1 MSFTRKPLTMH
12 DQSKTLAGWT
22 IAFDL
27 DGTLV
32 ETAPDLVGA
41 LNVILVEQGMAPAP
55 MSAVRQLVGHGL
67 RGMLLRAFAMADL
80 TITEDQIARLRPRIV
95 DVYRARIAQES
106 RPFSGCLEA
115 LAALRARGAALA
127 VCTNKPE
134 GLARLL
140 LDELDMTR
148 WFDAIVGGD
157 TLPVQKPDP
166 APLLE
171 AIARAGGD
179 PAKAILVGDASP
191 DVGAAKAAGLPCVIC
206 DFGYNDLPPA
216 DLGGDVVI
224 SHYDALAQVAAD
236 IAASCR
242 TAAESL

>member
-1 MSFTRKPLTMH
+1 MH
-12 DQSKTLAGWT
+12 DLAHDLSGWT

-32 ETAPDLVGA
+32 ETAPDLIGA
-41 LNVILVEQGMAPAP
+41 LNVILVEEGMAPAP

-80 TITEDQIARLRPRIV
+80 TISEARIAELRPRV
-95 DVYRARIAQES
+95 VEVYRGRIAQES
-106 RPFSGCLEA
+106 RPFPGCLEA
-115 LAALRARGAALA
+115 LADLRARGAKLA

-140 LDELDMTR
+140 LEQLDMAR
-148 WFDAIVGGD
+148 CFDAILGGD

-166 APLLE
+166 APLVE
-171 AIARAGGD
+171 AIVRAGGD
-179 PAKAILVGDASP
+179 PARSMLVGDASP
-191 DVGAAKAAGLPCVIC
+191 DTAAAKAAGIPCVVC

-216 DLGGDVVI
+216 ELDGDATISHFNELADVV
-224 SHYDALAQVAAD
+224 ARL
-236 IAASCR
+236 AASCR
-242 TAAESL
+242 AATESL

>member
-1 MSFTRKPLTMH
+1 MH
-12 DQSKTLAGWT
+12 DPSKPLAGWT

-32 ETAPDLVGA
+32 ETAPDLIGA

-67 RGMLLRAFAMADL
+67 RGMLIRAFAMADL
-80 TITEDQIARLRPRIV
+80 TITEEQIAQLRPRIV

-106 RPFSGCLEA
+106 RPFPGCLEA
-115 LAALRARGAALA
+115 LAVLGARGAKLA

-148 WFDAIVGGD
+148 CFDAIVGGD

-179 PAKAILVGDASP
+179 PARTILVGDASP
-191 DVGAAKAAGLPCVIC
+191 DVGAAKAAGVPCVIC

-216 DLGGDVVI
+216 ELGGDVVI
-224 SHYDALAQVAAD
+224 SHYDALVQVAAD

-242 TAAESL
+242 TATESL

>member
-1 MSFTRKPLTMH
+1 MH
-12 DQSKTLAGWT
+12 DPSKPLAGWT
-22 IAFDL
+22 VAFDL

-32 ETAPDLVGA
+32 DTAHDLVGA
-41 LNVILVEQGMAPAP
+41 LNVILVELGMAPAP
-55 MSAVRQLVGHGL
+55 MTAVRQLVGHGL
-67 RGMLLRAFAMADL
+67 RGMLIRAFAMADL
-80 TITEDQIARLRPRIV
+80 TITEEQIARLRPRVV
-95 DVYRARIAQES
+95 DVYRARIARES
-106 RPFSGCLEA
+106 RPFPGCLEA
-115 LAALRARGAALA
+115 LAALQARGATLA

-148 WFDAIVGGD
+148 WFDAVIGGD

-166 APLLE
+166 APLIE
-171 AIARAGGD
+171 AVIRAGGD
-179 PAKAILVGDASP
+179 PARAMLVGDASP
-191 DVGAAKAAGLPCVIC
+191 DVDAAEAAGVPCIIV

-216 DLGGDVVI
+216 ELGGDVVI
-224 SHYDALAQVAAD
+224 SHYDALAQAAAD

>member
-1 MSFTRKPLTMH
+1 MH
-12 DQSKTLAGWT
+12 DPSKPLAGWT

-32 ETAPDLVGA
+32 ETAHDLVGA

-55 MSAVRQLVGHGL
+55 MTAVRQLVGHGL
-67 RGMLLRAFAMADL
+67 RGMLIRAFAMADL
-80 TITEDQIARLRPRIV
+80 TISEDQIAQLRPRIV
-95 DVYRARIAQES
+95 EVYRARIARES
-106 RPFSGCLEA
+106 RPFPGCLDA
-115 LAALRARGAALA
+115 LAALRARGAKLA

-166 APLLE
+166 APLIE
-171 AIARAGGD
+171 AIVRAGGD
-179 PAKAILVGDASP
+179 PARAILVGDASP
-191 DVGAAKAAGLPCVIC
+191 DVGAAKAAGVPCVVC

-216 DLGGDVVI
+216 ELGGDLVI
-224 SHYDALAQVAAD
+224 SHFDALAEAAAG
-236 IAASCR
+236 IAASCP

>member
-1 MSFTRKPLTMH
+1 MH
-12 DQSKTLAGWT
+12 DPSKPLAGWT

-32 ETAPDLVGA
+32 ETAHDLVGA
-41 LNVILVEQGMAPAP
+41 LNVILIEQGMAPAP
-55 MSAVRQLVGHGL
+55 MTAVRQLVGHGL
-67 RGMLLRAFAMADL
+67 RGMLIRAFAMADL
-80 TITEDQIARLRPRIV
+80 TITEDEIALLRPRIV

-106 RPFSGCLEA
+106 RPFPGCLEA

-134 GLARLL
+134 ALARLL

-148 WFDAIVGGD
+148 LFDAIVGGD

-171 AIARAGGD
+171 AITRAGGD
-179 PAKAILVGDASP
+179 RARAILVGDASP
-191 DVGAAKAAGLPCVIC
+191 DVGAAVAAGVPCVVC
-206 DFGYNDLPPA
+206 DFGYNDLPP
-216 DLGGDVVI
+216 DELGGDVTIGHFDGLGTAVDGI
-224 SHYDALAQVAAD
+224 VAA
-236 IAASCR
+236 CR

>member
-1 MSFTRKPLTMH
+1 MS
-12 DQSKTLAGWT
+12 LAGWT

-32 ETAPDLVGA
+32 ETAHDLVGA

-55 MSAVRQLVGHGL
+55 MTAVRQLVGHGL
-67 RGMLLRAFAMADL
+67 RGMLIRAYAMADL
-80 TITEDQIARLRPRIV
+80 TISEDQIAALRPRV
-95 DVYRARIAQES
+95 VEVYRARIARES
-106 RPFSGCLEA
+106 RPFPGCLEA
-115 LAALRARGAALA
+115 LAALRDRGARLA

-134 GLARLL
+134 DLARLL

-148 WFDAIVGGD
+148 LFDAIVGGD

-179 PAKAILVGDASP
+179 RAMAILVGDASP
-191 DVGAAKAAGLPCVIC
+191 DVGAAKAAGVPCVIC

-216 DLGGDVVI
+216 ELGGDVVI
-224 SHYDALAQVAAD
+224 SHYDALARTAVD
-236 IAASCR
+236 IAAACR

>member
-1 MSFTRKPLTMH
+1 MH
-12 DQSKTLAGWT
+12 DPSKPLAGWT
-22 IAFDL
+22 VAFDL

-32 ETAPDLVGA
+32 ETAHDLVGA

-55 MSAVRQLVGHGL
+55 MTAVRQLVGHGL
-67 RGMLLRAFAMADL
+67 RGMLIRAFAMADL
-80 TITEDQIARLRPRIV
+80 TITEEQIAQLRPRIV
-95 DVYRARIAQES
+95 DVYRARIARES
-106 RPFSGCLEA
+106 RPFPGCLEA
-115 LAALRARGAALA
+115 LAALRDSGAALA

-148 WFDAIVGGD
+148 LFDAIVGGD

-166 APLLE
+166 APLLA

-179 PAKAILVGDASP
+179 RDHAVLVGDASP
-191 DVGAAKAAGLPCVIC
+191 DVGAAKAAGVPCVVC
-206 DFGYNDLPPA
+206 SFGYNDLPP
-216 DLGGDVVI
+216 DELGGDVSI
-224 SHYDALAQVAAD
+224 DHFDALARAVAD

>member
-1 MSFTRKPLTMH
+1 MH
-12 DQSKTLAGWT
+12 DPSKPLAGWT

-32 ETAPDLVGA
+32 ETAPDLIGA

-55 MSAVRQLVGHGL
+55 MTAVRQLVGHGL
-67 RGMLLRAFAMADL
+67 RGMLIRAFAMVDR
-80 TITEDQIARLRPRIV
+80 TITEDQIAQLRPRIV
-95 DVYRARIAQES
+95 EVYRGRIARES
-106 RPFSGCLEA
+106 HPFPGCLEA
-115 LAALRARGAALA
+115 LAALKARGARLA

-148 WFDAIVGGD
+148 CFDALVGGD

-171 AIARAGGD
+171 AITRAGGD
-179 PAKAILVGDASP
+179 PARAILVGDATP
-191 DVGAAKAAGLPCVIC
+191 DVGAANAAGVPCVIC

-216 DLGGDVVI
+216 ELGGDVVI
-224 SHYDALAQVAAD
+224 SHFDVLAEVVAG

-242 TAAESL
+242 TATESL

>member
-1 MSFTRKPLTMH
+1 MHDPSKPL
-12 DQSKTLAGWT
+12 SGWT

-32 ETAPDLVGA
+32 ETAHDLVGA

-55 MSAVRQLVGHGL
+55 MTAVRQLVGHGL
-67 RGMLLRAFAMADL
+67 RGMLIRAYAMADM
-80 TITEDQIARLRPRIV
+80 TITEEQIAQLRPRIV

-106 RPFSGCLEA
+106 RPFPGCLEA
-115 LAALRARGAALA
+115 LDALRARGAALA

-148 WFDAIVGGD
+148 LFDAIVGGD

-179 PAKAILVGDASP
+179 PAKAMLVGDASP
-191 DVGAAKAAGLPCVIC
+191 DVGAAKAAGVPCVIC
-206 DFGYNDLPPA
+206 TFGYNDLPPA
-216 DLGGDVVI
+216 ELGGDAVI
-224 SHYDALAQVAAD
+224 SHYDGLAQVAAD

-242 TAAESL
+242 TADESL